1 MNANIVADLLGKC
14 ATEQRGHV
22 GIESSG
28 PPSREKV
35 KAKKRAAE
43 LVAQLAKPGQVALE
57 IGAETNYT
65 HLFEKVGV
73 TVELLNLP
81 ADMHDL
87 DAVAKY
93 DGAIAMH
100 VLEHSPFPLYVLAV
114 LHRAVKDGGW
124 FYVAVPHVNKRWAR
138 DPAHFSVLH
147 PDTWARLLTHAGW
160 TVVHRE
166 SGKLGPKPEK
176 VEERFLCSRA

>member
-1 MNANIVADLLGKC
+1 MNAGIVADLLRKC
-14 ATEQRGHV
+14 AAEQRGHV

-35 KAKKRAAE
+35 RAKKRAAE
-43 LVAQLAKPGQVALE
+43 LVSRLARSGQVALE

-65 HLFEKVGV
+65 HLFESVGV
-73 TVELLNLP
+73 AVEPLNLP

-87 DAVAKY
+87 DAVETY

-100 VLEHSPFPLYVLAV
+100 VLEHSPFPLYMLAA
-114 LHRAVKDGGW
+114 LHRAVKQGGW
-124 FYVAVPHVNKRWAR
+124 LYVAVPHVNKRWAR
-138 DPAHFSVLH
+138 DTAHFSVLH
-147 PDTWARLLTHAGW
+147 PDTWVRLLGHAGW

-176 VEERFLCSRA
+176 VEERFLCSKA